1 MGVDAWD
8 SGGKQGGCTHRERA
22 SRASAVISRSRLS
35 FPASQPLN
43 SQDHGKLTVAA
54 TGQLWVLEGWSCS
67 EEDGAAICVLE
78 CLLSCFSRV

>member
-22 SRASAVISRSRLS
+22 SRASAVISRSRL
-35 FPASQPLN
+35 FPSISTSELAGSQKTHSGCNRKTL
-43 SQDHGKLTVAA
+43 GV
-54 TGQLWVLEGWSCS
+54 GGGSCS

-78 CLLSCFSRV
+78 CVLSCFSRV